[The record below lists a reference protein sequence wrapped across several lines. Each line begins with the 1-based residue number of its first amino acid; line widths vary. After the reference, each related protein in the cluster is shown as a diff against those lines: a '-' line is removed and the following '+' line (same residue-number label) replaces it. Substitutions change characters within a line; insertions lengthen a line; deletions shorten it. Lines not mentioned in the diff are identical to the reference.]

1 MKRFLII
8 QLARFGDL
16 VQTKRL
22 LHSLLSA
29 VDAEV
34 HLCIDGSLEELAR
47 LVYPEAR
54 VHAIAAHGAGVP
66 GGLAEVLERNRRA
79 FSVLA
84 SERFDE
90 VYNLNYSGLS
100 FALSRLFPPET
111 VRGYVSDAGQDL
123 KDSWTALAF
132 RWMGHRRVAGV
143 NLADF
148 WAHMTSK
155 PMDSQSV
162 NPLAIPRGGGLG
174 VVLAGRN
181 QRRSLPPRVLAEVA
195 QTVAASRGLSRLAL
209 LGGKAELPMAR
220 ELLMAL
226 RPGVAARVE
235 NLCGRTGWRDLIGVV
250 SGLDLLLTPD
260 TGTMHLA
267 AHLGTP
273 VMACFLSS
281 AWCPETGPYGLG
293 HTVWQAV
300 TPCAPCLESAP
311 CGLGLACL
319 PAFSAPEFL
328 RLLAGKGEAE
338 GLAVAGLR
346 SALDELGSTWEPF
359 HGDLPS
365 SSERQRF
372 RRFLKR
378 HLGLAGDFS
387 ADGELSERFY
397 LERDWIGLERKNCK
411 RNFKAYV

>member
-1 MKRFLII
+1 MKRYLII

-29 VDAEV
+29 GDAEV

-47 LVYPEAR
+47 LVYPEAK
-54 VHAIAAHGAGVP
+54 VHAIVAHGAGAP
-66 GGLAEVLERNRRA
+66 ASLAAVLGRNGRV

-84 SERFDE
+84 SLHFDE

-123 KDSWTALAF
+123 KDSWTAMAF
-132 RWMGHRRVAGV
+132 RWMRHRRAGSI

-148 WAHMTSK
+148 WANLAPK
-155 PMDSQSV
+155 PLAPQNV
-162 NPLAIPRGGGLG
+162 NPLAAPKGRGLG
-174 VVLAGRN
+174 IVLAGRN
-181 QRRSLPPRVLAEVA
+181 QRRSLPPRVLADVA

-209 LGGKAELPMAR
+209 LGGKGELPMAR
-220 ELLMAL
+220 EVLAAL
-226 RPGVAARVE
+226 RPGVAAHVE
-235 NLCGRTGWRDLIGVV
+235 NLCGRTDWRDLTEEV

-273 VMACFLSS
+273 VLAFFLSS

-300 TPCAPCLESAP
+300 PPCAPCLESAP
-311 CGLGLACL
+311 CGLGLTCL
-319 PAFSAPEFL
+319 SAFSAPEFL
-328 RLLAGKGEAE
+328 RLLAGKGEGL
-338 GLAVAGLR
+338 GLAVTGLR
-346 SALDELGSTWEPF
+346 SAFDELGSTWEPF
-359 HGDLPS
+359 HADLPS
-365 SSERQRF
+365 ASERERF

-378 HLGLAGDFS
+378 HLGLNADFA
-387 ADGELSERFY
+387 ADADLAEQFY
-397 LERDWIGLERKNCK
+397 LERDWIGLERKTCK